1 MIGDWL
7 PPDCGGIGLTRPRR
21 QAPSRRGDTLDRL
34 TYLHRQIR
42 YATEPLVEG
51 RLLTVA
57 EAAKVLRLSIPGV
70 YGLLRSGV
78 VPACR
83 LGRAIRISD
92 RVLQNYITAGGRAW
106 PGGWRKRSSSG
117 EAVMARILIRA
128 SGGGVRSLASRGS
141 AVVVM
146 EPPEN
151 RDSRDA
157 ALELGRTRNR
167 LLLRESLVRT
177 RLVVEAH
184 ELGDEAS
191 EVVLAQEEDVVEQLP
206 AQGAREPFG
215 ERVHVRC
222 LGCNPHDT
230 RP

>member
-1 MIGDWL
+1 M
-7 PPDCGGIGLTRPRR
+7 
-21 QAPSRRGDTLDRL
+21 RL
-34 TYLHRQIR
+34 M
-42 YATEPLVEG
+42 AT
-51 RLLTVA
+51 
-57 EAAKVLRLSIPGV
+57 
-70 YGLLRSGV
+70 
-78 VPACR
+78 
-83 LGRAIRISD
+83 
-92 RVLQNYITAGGRAW
+92 
-106 PGGWRKRSSSG
+106 
-117 EAVMARILIRA
+117 ILIRA
-128 SGGGVRSLASRGS
+128 SDSGVRSRASRGS

-146 EPPEN
+146 EPPED
-151 RDSRDA
+151 RDARDA
-157 ALELGRTRNR
+157 ALKLGGTRNR

-191 EVVLAQEEDVVEQLP
+191 EVVLAEEEDVVEQLP

>member
-1 MIGDWL
+1 MPAPVAPTFWQPFDYGAGHD
-7 PPDCGGIGLTRPRR
+7 DDTRSVSRHLDAESISYDDR
-21 QAPSRRGDTLDRL
+21 APS
-34 TYLHRQIR
+34 
-42 YATEPLVEG
+42 
-51 RLLTVA
+51 
-57 EAAKVLRLSIPGV
+57 
-70 YGLLRSGV
+70 
-78 VPACR
+78 
-83 LGRAIRISD
+83 
-92 RVLQNYITAGGRAW
+92 AG
-106 PGGWRKRSSSG
+106 P
-117 EAVMARILIRA
+117 VMATILIRA
-128 SGGGVRSLASRGS
+128 SGSGVRSRASRGS
-141 AVVVM
+141 VVVVM

-157 ALELGRTRNR
+157 ALELGGTRNR

-184 ELGDEAS
+184 ELGEEAS
-191 EVVLAQEEDVVEQLP
+191 EVVLAEEEDVVEQLP

>member
-1 MIGDWL
+1 M
-7 PPDCGGIGLTRPRR
+7 
-21 QAPSRRGDTLDRL
+21 
-34 TYLHRQIR
+34 
-42 YATEPLVEG
+42 VEG

-70 YGLLRSGV
+70 YGLVRSGV

-167 LLLRESLVRT
+167 LLLRESLGRT

-191 EVVLAQEEDVVEQLP
+191 EVVLAD
-206 AQGAREPFG
+206 R
-215 ERVHVRC
+215 RR
-222 LGCNPHDT
+222 
-230 RP
+230 RR

>member
-1 MIGDWL
+1 MIG
-7 PPDCGGIGLTRPRR
+7 PRN
-21 QAPSRRGDTLDRL
+21 T
-34 TYLHRQIR
+34 T
-42 YATEPLVEG
+42 G
-51 RLLTVA
+51 RD
-57 EAAKVLRLSIPGV
+57 PG
-70 YGLLRSGV
+70 
-78 VPACR
+78 
-83 LGRAIRISD
+83 
-92 RVLQNYITAGGRAW
+92 
-106 PGGWRKRSSSG
+106 
-117 EAVMARILIRA
+117 
-128 SGGGVRSLASRGS
+128 

-157 ALELGRTRNR
+157 ALELGGTRNR

-177 RLVVEAH
+177 RLVVGAH

-191 EVVLAQEEDVVEQLP
+191 EVVLAEEEDVVEQLP

-222 LGCNPHDT
+222 LGGNPHDP

>member
-1 MIGDWL
+1 MAPRSACGPARPAL
-7 PPDCGGIGLTRPRR
+7 PRSAGPGPAPTTPRR
-21 QAPSRRGDTLDRL
+21 R
-34 TYLHRQIR
+34 
-42 YATEPLVEG
+42 
-51 RLLTVA
+51 
-57 EAAKVLRLSIPGV
+57 
-70 YGLLRSGV
+70 
-78 VPACR
+78 C
-83 LGRAIRISD
+83 
-92 RVLQNYITAGGRAW
+92 TAL
-106 PGGWRKRSSSG
+106 
-117 EAVMARILIRA
+117 VMATILIRA
-128 SGGGVRSLASRGS
+128 SGSGVRSRASRGS

-146 EPPEN
+146 EAPEN

-191 EVVLAQEEDVVEQLP
+191 GVVLAQEEDVLEQLP
-206 AQGAREPFG
+206 AQGAREPFS

>member
-1 MIGDWL
+1 
-7 PPDCGGIGLTRPRR
+7 
-21 QAPSRRGDTLDRL
+21 
-34 TYLHRQIR
+34 
-42 YATEPLVEG
+42 
-51 RLLTVA
+51 
-57 EAAKVLRLSIPGV
+57 
-70 YGLLRSGV
+70 
-78 VPACR
+78 
-83 LGRAIRISD
+83 
-92 RVLQNYITAGGRAW
+92 
-106 PGGWRKRSSSG
+106 
-117 EAVMARILIRA
+117 
-128 SGGGVRSLASRGS
+128 
-141 AVVVM
+141 M

-151 RDSRDA
+151 TDSRDA

-177 RLVVEAH
+177 LLVVEAH

-191 EVVLAQEEDVVEQLP
+191 EVVLAEEEDVVEQLP